1 MIVHALGKMAHT
13 ILRGGVMK
21 RSERREHTA
30 QDQREKSVAGETEG
44 AVKTAGEKRISL
56 AEEQFDRWLESMERL
71 RLAEYVRY
79 VDDRRRLFWSSF
91 WSGIAR
97 GVGMAIGFTILG
109 AMLILIL
116 QDLAR
121 HNLPLIGELLD
132 EIMNV
137 VQNGMK

>member
-1 MIVHALGKMAHT
+1 MQAQKET
-13 ILRGGVMK
+13 
-21 RSERREHTA
+21 RRES
-30 QDQREKSVAGETEG
+30 QQVRQSGE
-44 AVKTAGEKRISL
+44 ASSGEKRISL
-56 AEEQFDRWLESMERL
+56 AEEQFNRWLESMERL

-79 VDDRRRLFWSSF
+79 VDDRKRLFWSSF
-91 WSGIAR
+91 CSGIAR

-109 AMLILIL
+109 AILILIL

>member
-1 MIVHALGKMAHT
+1 MIVHGLAKAVHT
-13 ILRGGVMK
+13 ILRGGVMN
-21 RSERREHTA
+21 RRQNEPKP
-30 QDQREKSVAGETEG
+30 D
-44 AVKTAGEKRISL
+44 KTEKRISL
-56 AEEQFDRWLESMERL
+56 AEEQLTRWLEAMERL
-71 RLAEYVRY
+71 HLADYVRY
-79 VDDRRRLFWSSF
+79 VDDRRRLFWSNF

-109 AMLILIL
+109 AVLILIL

-121 HNLPLIGELLD
+121 HNLPVIGELLD